1 MRELLRQRL
10 IRMSEK
16 EISLIF
22 SISTSEINAIKAVS
36 LLSSIMV
43 KAISTSEINAIKA
56 VSLLSSIMVK
66 TSSTLKDER
75 YLS

>member
-10 IRMSEK
+10 VRMSEK
-16 EISLIF
+16 EISVNF
-22 SISTSEINAIKAVS
+22 SISI
-36 LLSSIMV
+36 
-43 KAISTSEINAIKA
+43 SEINAIKA